1 MGDSDIE
8 VGDRGMRTFRPERQP
23 SVSRIM
29 RSLSKLQRRVL
40 EQLNLH
46 IEPCLAT
53 SLADELDI
61 SPWLAGRVL
70 ASLADLGLVR
80 KTYRKYPRN
89 LPLYEIGAGLR
100 LRPKKVRRISQ
111 QETHL

>member
-1 MGDSDIE
+1 MS
-8 VGDRGMRTFRPERQP
+8 TLRPEHHP
-23 SVSRIM
+23 SASRTM
-29 RSLSKLQRRVL
+29 RSLSKLQRSAL

-70 ASLADLGLVR
+70 ATLADLGLAR
-80 KTYRKYPRN
+80 KTSGIRYPRD
-89 LPLYEIGAGLR
+89 LPLYEIAAGLG
-100 LRPKKVRRISQ
+100 LRPKRARRIP
-111 QETHL
+111 